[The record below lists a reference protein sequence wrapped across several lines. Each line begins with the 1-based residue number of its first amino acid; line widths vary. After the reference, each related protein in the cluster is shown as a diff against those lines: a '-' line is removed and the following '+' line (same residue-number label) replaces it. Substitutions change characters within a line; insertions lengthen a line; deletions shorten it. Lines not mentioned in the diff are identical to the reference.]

1 MQSRWPQSSFRF
13 LTIKGRAFIN
23 SDCEFKSSGKW
34 SWLTSS
40 SGQPPSRVRDPH
52 IFLLIELDNVY
63 GNFTPNQAAAYVLAS
78 AFCWVFV
85 ITLCKLV
92 GYRKVTVNPVGVY
105 FLFLGT
111 LILSVSGYATRVPS
125 VLNLW
130 SNPLYMANMILIAL
144 APVYLSTVT
153 WLVFAALVQYAGPQY
168 WIVRPHAL
176 VVPVFLLLIATLQ
189 LEIRGIPSP
198 KGCRLSK
205 VLSMPT
211 TTLQTHRLLEQ
222 DSCSV
227 VSVLNSFLDSSTL
240 LFS

>member
-1 MQSRWPQSSFRF
+1 MA
-13 LTIKGRAFIN
+13 TIVIWIFDNKRTALIKEQD
-23 SDCEFKSSGKW
+23 SDCEFNLSGKW
-34 SWLTSS
+34 SCLTSS
-40 SGQPPSRVRDPH
+40 SGQPPSRVFEPH
-52 IFLLIELDNVY
+52 IFLLIELGNVF
-63 GNFTPNQAAAYVLAS
+63 GDFTPNQAAAYVLAS

-85 ITLCKLV
+85 MTLCKLV
-92 GYRKVTVNPVGVY
+92 GYRKVTVNRVGVY

-111 LILSVSGYATRVPS
+111 SILSVSGYATRVPS

-144 APVYLSTVT
+144 APIYLATVT
-153 WLVFAALVQYAGPQY
+153 WSVFAALVQYAGPQY
-168 WIVRPHAL
+168 SVIRPHAI
-176 VVPVFLLLIATLQ
+176 VVSVFLLLIATLQ

-205 VLSMPT
+205 VSSTPT
-211 TTLQTHRLLEQ
+211 TLLQTHRLSEQ

-227 VSVLNSFLDSSTL
+227 VSVFNSFLDSSTL